1 MLGFFIRRKTLVSMF
16 FIACSLLGYISYRQ
30 LPLEMLPNVE
40 MPFLVVNVSS
50 QIEMDPEY
58 VEKNAVISVEGA
70 VGTLEGIDQIETSVT
85 GRRATLYL
93 YYNQGVDLN
102 YAYLKLQD
110 KVAEVSASLP
120 EEFTVRAVKVDTE
133 RLTNTFMTL
142 QARGGGGEERVR
154 SVVDEEIVPALMAVD
169 GIANVSV
176 SGGKE
181 SAVEVILDSDACK
194 ALGITQS
201 DVRSAINQG
210 AERTFHLGNVVSE
223 GRRYP
228 VTLLAEYQDVGT
240 LGNVIVS
247 NEGPVYLRDIATV
260 VFGEKEETS
269 RSRVNGKNAV
279 SLQIVRDSQVNLIDL
294 SHATKK
300 AVEDIN
306 RKYAHLDV
314 ELVIQTNSAD
324 DLEENVNLIMQL
336 ALAGGICAVIVL
348 WFFLRNFRLV
358 LAVMLAIPVSI
369 LTAFNFFYSA
379 GVSLNTFTLIG
390 LALAIGMLLDNSVV
404 VLENIYRHVALG
416 KEPFDAVVTGTKE
429 VWRAIVASTLTTV
442 TVFIPFIFSSEY
454 LVKLIGR
461 HIGVS
466 VISTLF
472 VSLVVALMLVPMIT
486 HAILTGFGGKGGY
499 FNRVSRRLRLL
510 QMYTVI
516 LKTSMRYPARVI
528 GGAVVLFF
536 ISVMISLVASKDVPQ
551 EVDSDS
557 FGIYLTMSQGATL
570 DQTDDATAR
579 LEARIEGIDEIRDVV
594 SEIYEDEAR
603 VQVILKENFE
613 EIAGRSIAE
622 IREAVDEKIS
632 RFTGA
637 TVSLSEPS
645 QSARFGGGMT
655 RNPVNQ
661 LERMFGIGAQQEKII
676 VKGEDFD
683 TLLSVAESYSY
694 QLSELDT
701 IDRDPRLS
709 VPGNQPEIHLY
720 FDTLLLSLYD
730 IPLSNI
736 ATELSSF
743 QGDMTSSTQFVQGN
757 DEYDIL
763 ISMDEETKEPD
774 IDDLRELDIY
784 DTNRVPHPLEN
795 LSQVVFSSGKSRI
808 QRVNKEKL
816 VEVTFAFDSEINDDK
831 TMLAEAREEVEALVA
846 NIPLP
851 DGVAVEI
858 EHDES
863 DLSEF
868 YFLIG
873 AAFILIYMIL
883 ASVFESLL
891 TPVVMM
897 FTIPL
902 AAIGAFWA
910 LIITGKSLLNANSM
924 VGLLILLGVVVNNGI
939 ILIDYTRTLRLKGYR
954 RERALLAAGLTRVR
968 PILITAIT
976 TIVGMLPLAMG
987 NTEQLSQLG
996 APFAITVIG
1005 GLSLSTL
1012 FTLVFIPTV
1021 YSGLDTSREW
1031 IMSRDWRIRIMMA
1044 VSVAALIWLIQVNI
1058 GSLLWRWVLWTAA
1071 VCAVPALTWFVLSSL
1086 RRARADIVG
1095 HDERIVIHIRRI
1107 VKRYDDFS
1115 RFVRE
1120 WRRNERMV
1128 ANGGE
1133 SAETTGLYHFRW
1145 QLPILAFLIYFNF
1158 MYLESSFWNIVLS
1171 PLIYLFLVMMLS
1183 PLWPV
1188 LKSRG
1193 TSRLSKIRS
1202 RLADVLHAL
1211 IVWLVPVAMLMF
1223 WHGKGL
1229 KMTML
1234 VFAGLIWYAAV
1245 LVYTTSS
1252 RLHRLKTNI
1261 YRLTGRFTVLRGW
1274 YYRLVM
1280 VIPVIGRRRK
1290 PFSALNGVSLE
1301 ITSGMFGLLG
1311 PNGAGKTTIMRIICG
1326 ILNQSMGT
1334 IRIND
1339 YNYRDSLEELQGL
1352 IGYLPQHFGTYENM
1366 TAWEFLDYIA
1376 ILKGLYDPDVRHKR
1390 LEYVL
1395 NAVHLRER
1403 SDSRIGSFSGGMKQ
1417 RVGIALILLNL
1428 PRILVVD
1435 EPTAGLDPRERIRF
1449 RNLLVE
1455 LSRDRVVVFSTHII
1469 EDIASSC
1476 RKVAVLHR
1484 GSLRYTGDPLEM
1496 QRFAQGHVWQFAVTG
1511 DEFDNLRETLHI
1523 VHHMQVGNMVNIR
1536 CIAQEQ
1542 PWPGAVQAKA
1552 TLEDAYLVLLGP
1564 GSHEEVKA

>member
-50 QIEMDPEY
+50 QVEMDPEY
-58 VEKNAVISVEGA
+58 VEKNAVIPIEGA
-70 VGTLEGIDQIETSVT
+70 VGTLEGIDQIETSIDR
-85 GRRATLYL
+85 RRATLYL

-110 KVAEVSASLP
+110 KVADAAESLP

-133 RLTNTFMTL
+133 RLSNTFMTL
-142 QARGGGGEERVR
+142 QARGGGGEARVR
-154 SVVDEEIVPALMAVD
+154 AVVDEDIVPALMAVD

-176 SGGKE
+176 SGGAE
-181 SAVEVILDSDACK
+181 EAVEVILDSDACK
-194 ALGITQS
+194 ALNITQS
-201 DVRSAINQG
+201 DVRSAINDG

-228 VTLLAEYQDVGT
+228 VTLTAEYQDVGT
-240 LGNVIVS
+240 LGNVLVS
-247 NEGPVYLRDIATV
+247 DEGPVYLRDIATII
-260 VFGEKEETS
+260 FGEKEEES
-269 RSRVNGKNAV
+269 RSRVNGKDAV
-279 SLQIVRDSQVNLIDL
+279 SLQVVRDSQVNLIDL
-294 SHATKK
+294 SHAAKK
-300 AVEDIN
+300 AIEDIN

-314 ELVIQTNSAD
+314 ELVIQTNTAD

-358 LAVMLAIPVSI
+358 AAIMLAIPVSI

-379 GVSLNTFTLIG
+379 GISLNTFTLIG

-442 TVFIPFIFSSEY
+442 TVFVPFIFSSEY
-454 LVKLIGR
+454 LVRLIGR

-472 VSLVVALMLVPMIT
+472 VSLVVALMLVPMAT
-486 HAILTGFGGKGGY
+486 HAILTGFGAKGGY

-528 GGAVVLFF
+528 GGAVVVFF
-536 ISVMISLVASKDVPQ
+536 ISIMIALISSRDVPQ

-557 FGIYLTMSQGATL
+557 FGIYLTMRQGATL
-570 DQTDDATAR
+570 DLTDEATAR
-579 LEARIEGIDEIRDVV
+579 LESRLEGIEEIRDVV
-594 SEIYEDEAR
+594 SDIYEDEAR

-613 EIAGRSIAE
+613 DIAGRSIADV
-622 IREAVDEKIS
+622 RESVDEKIS

-637 TVSLSEPS
+637 TVSLSEPT
-645 QSARFGGGMT
+645 QSARFGGGMS
-655 RNPVNQ
+655 RNPMSQ
-661 LERMFGIGAQQEKII
+661 LERMFGIGTQQEKVI

-683 TLLSVAESYSY
+683 KLLSVAETYSY
-694 QLSELDT
+694 QLTELDT

-709 VPGNQPEIHLY
+709 VPGNQPEIHLH
-720 FDTLLLSLYD
+720 FDTLLLSLFD
-730 IPLSNI
+730 IQLSSI
-736 ATELSSF
+736 ASELSSF
-743 QGDMTSSTQFVQGN
+743 QGDMTSSTRFVQGN

-774 IDDLRELDIY
+774 AEDLRELDVY
-784 DTNRVPHPLEN
+784 DSERVAHPLEN

-808 QRVNKEKL
+808 QRLNKEKL
-816 VEVTFAFDSEINDDK
+816 VEVTFAFESEVTDDK
-831 TMLAEAREEVEALVA
+831 TMLAEARDEVEALVA
-846 NIPLP
+846 AIPLP

-858 EHDES
+858 EHDETE
-863 DLSEF
+863 LSEF

-891 TPVVMM
+891 TPAVMM

-939 ILIDYTRTLRLKGYR
+939 ILIDYTRTLRLRGYR

-1031 IMSRDWRIRIMMA
+1031 IMSRDWRLKILIG
-1044 VSVAALIWLIQVNI
+1044 VLVGALIWLIQVNI
-1058 GSLLWRWVLWTAA
+1058 GSLLWRWVLWTAT
-1071 VCAVPALTWFVLSSL
+1071 VCAVPAMTWFVLSSL
-1086 RRARADIVG
+1086 RRARADLVG
-1095 HDERIVIHIRRI
+1095 RDERITIHIRRI
-1107 VKRYDDFS
+1107 VKRYDDFT

-1120 WRRNERMV
+1120 WRRNERMK
-1128 ANGGE
+1128 ALEGE
-1133 SAETTGLYHFRW
+1133 NPEAGGLYHLRW
-1145 QLPILAFLIYFNF
+1145 QLPVLSFLVYFVF
-1158 MYLESSFWNIVLS
+1158 IYLENTSWNIILS
-1171 PLIYLFLVMMLS
+1171 PVVYLFLVMMVS
-1183 PLWPV
+1183 PVWPV
-1188 LKSRG
+1188 IAGRG
-1193 TSRLSKIRS
+1193 TSRFSVLRS
-1202 RLADVLHAL
+1202 RIVNVIRAL
-1211 IVWLVPVAMLMF
+1211 TVWLVPFAMLFF
-1223 WHGKGL
+1223 WHGKEFR
-1229 KMTML
+1229 MTTL
-1234 VFAGLIWYAAV
+1234 VFVGLIWYSTV
-1245 LVYTTSS
+1245 LVYTTSN

-1261 YRLTGRFTVLRGW
+1261 YRLTGRFAVLRGW
-1274 YYRLVM
+1274 YYKLVM

-1290 PFSALNGVSLE
+1290 PFSALDGVSLE

-1339 YNYRDSLEELQGL
+1339 HNYRDSLEELQGL
-1352 IGYLPQHFGTYENM
+1352 IGYLPQHFGTYEDM

-1376 ILKGLYDPDVRHKR
+1376 ILKGLRDPELRRER

-1476 RKVAVLHR
+1476 RRVAVLNR
-1484 GSLRYTGDPLEM
+1484 GSLRYTGDPMEM
-1496 QRFAQGHVWQFAVTG
+1496 LHLAQGRVWQFAVPS
-1511 DEFDNLRETLHI
+1511 DEFDSLRETLHI
-1523 VHHMQVGNMVNIR
+1523 VHHMQAGNMVNIR
-1536 CIAQEQ
+1536 CIAKEQ
-1542 PWPGAVQAKA
+1542 PWHGAVQVIA
-1552 TLEDAYLVLLGP
+1552 TLEDAYLVLLGS
-1564 GSHEEVKA
+1564 GSYEEVEV